1 MWSIFYV
8 FYVCYNIFY
17 VSWKKNKFCNENE
30 YEILYP
36 SGSVLAHIYDTPKM
50 HKFSS
55 IDSFPKLC
63 PIVSPIRTSN
73 YNLAHFLFNLLP
85 PLVPSD
91 YSCKDF
97 YFVSQIKNENLSR
110 KFLVFYN
117 VTSLFTNIPLLE
129 TIDIAIIIIFNHN
142 HNLNITKKE
151 LKKLFLFANSQT
163 HFLWIDGV
171 AMGSPMAPVLANNFM
186 GFYKSKWLN
195 EYYIILINLNFI
207 LRYVDEIPGAFDKE
221 QDSVNFQ

>member
-1 MWSIFYV
+1 MKSNKGNGVAISDQKLYNNAIQEITSDTSKFEKLNKDANLKREAFFV

-36 SGSVLAHIYDTPKM
+36 SGSVLAHIYGTPKI

-63 PIVSPIRTSN
+63 PIVSSIRTSN

-110 KFLVFYN
+110 
-117 VTSLFTNIPLLE
+117 
-129 TIDIAIIIIFNHN
+129 
-142 HNLNITKKE
+142 
-151 LKKLFLFANSQT
+151 
-163 HFLWIDGV
+163 
-171 AMGSPMAPVLANNFM
+171 
-186 GFYKSKWLN
+186 
-195 EYYIILINLNFI
+195 
-207 LRYVDEIPGAFDKE
+207 
-221 QDSVNFQ
+221 